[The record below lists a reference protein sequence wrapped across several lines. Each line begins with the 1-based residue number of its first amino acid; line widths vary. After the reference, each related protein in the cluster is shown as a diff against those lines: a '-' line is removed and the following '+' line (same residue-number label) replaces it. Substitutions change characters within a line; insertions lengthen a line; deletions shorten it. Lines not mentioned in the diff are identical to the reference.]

1 MQVTAMQGSDSA
13 STQKTASTGLSAD
26 SNMFL
31 KLLIAQIKN
40 QDPTSPT
47 DPTQFM
53 SQLAAYSSVEQAT
66 KTNAKL
72 DSLLLSS
79 NLTQADGLIGATL
92 TSADG
97 QVSGIVASVSLQSGG
112 VIATLGDGSLLTV
125 GDGVSVSRP

>member
-1 MQVTAMQGSDSA
+1 MQVT
-13 STQKTASTGLSAD
+13 STQANGGGITQKGTETSLSAD

-92 TSADG
+92 TSGDG
-97 QVSGIVASVSLQSGG
+97 QVSGIVSSVALQSGS
-112 VIATLGDGSLLTV
+112 VVATLQNGSVLNV